1 MLCTILDKTN
11 FGLCKRPR
19 NKKNIHTELMNYFFR
34 DRFQNGNMIMVD
46 IFRDPNDPCE
56 QYSKEVGPSTC
67 RRLTYKCQPRHA
79 RPQENIFFIVLD

>member
-34 DRFQNGNMIMVD
+34 DRFQNGSMIMVD
-46 IFRDPNDPCE
+46 IFMDPNMN
-56 QYSKEVGPSTC
+56 STVKK
-67 RRLTYKCQPRHA
+67 LDHA
-79 RPQENIFFIVLD
+79 HVDV